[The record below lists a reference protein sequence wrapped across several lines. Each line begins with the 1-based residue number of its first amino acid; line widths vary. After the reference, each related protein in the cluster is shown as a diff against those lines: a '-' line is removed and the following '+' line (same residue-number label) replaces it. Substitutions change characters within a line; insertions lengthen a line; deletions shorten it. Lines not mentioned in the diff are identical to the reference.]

1 VRLLTAAD
9 FAVAGR
15 KRIDPIVWD
24 FVEGGAGSEI
34 TLEANRRMFDNLEIE
49 PRALVDVSTCD
60 TKSRI
65 FDATLPTPI
74 GIAPTAY
81 HRMVWDE
88 GEIATA
94 QGVNGALFIVSIFAS
109 CTLEDIAHHATGP
122 LWLQLYWLQQREV
135 LSELVKRASTAGY
148 QAIVLTVDAPRIGRR
163 LRDIRNDF
171 GVPSHIQAVNLD
183 AALMTSAYDAD
194 GIAKHARQTFDQ
206 TITWSDLEFSR
217 ECSRPRTRI
226 SRSSTASTPSS
237 FPITV
242 AASSTARCR
251 HCARCPRSSIAW
263 RVAALCSSTAACAA
277 AAMSSWH
284 WRWAPRLS

>member
-94 QGVNGALFIVSIFAS
+94 QGANGALFIVSIFAS

-148 QAIVLTVDAPRIGRR
+148 QAIVLTVDAPRIVVQFVSGKQTWLLPPSVAFDEALVPRTQLRGDRAAWQGVVGAGAGVHRADPAGIVQSAR
-163 LRDIRNDF
+163 LRPERAF
-171 GVPSHIQAVNLD
+171 GAVRGCRQGC
-183 AALMTSAYDAD
+183 AL
-194 GIAKHARQTFDQ
+194 H
-206 TITWSDLEFSR
+206 L
-217 ECSRPRTRI
+217 PN
-226 SRSSTASTPSS
+226 
-237 FPITV
+237 
-242 AASSTARCR
+242 
-251 HCARCPRSSIAW
+251 
-263 RVAALCSSTAACAA
+263 
-277 AAMSSWH
+277 
-284 WRWAPRLS
+284 